1 MSEIK
6 NTLGGITSKLDITE
20 EKSSALGHKNRNY
33 PKLKM
38 KKKMNKTSERIIREV
53 WDNPKQPSRMC
64 N

>member
-6 NTLGGITSKLDITE
+6 NTLGGITSKLDTTE
-20 EKSSALGHKNRNY
+20 EKSSVLGHRNRNY

-38 KKKMNKTSERIIREV
+38 KKKMNKTNEKSICEV
-53 WDNPKQPSRMC
+53 WDNSKQPSHMC